1 MSQNSFS
8 KENLSYSINV
18 FYAMIGC
25 GGERM
30 EKWEKEKEV
39 ENVIF
44 HCLVGVRRRRKETG
58 ADEVFHLGPPFLLP
72 NWEEKKERKWH

>member
-1 MSQNSFS
+1 
-8 KENLSYSINV
+8 
-18 FYAMIGC
+18 
-25 GGERM
+25 M
-30 EKWEKEKEV
+30 EKWEKEKEE